1 MYNKAQLF
9 YDNICVCNK
18 FGFFNLMCEPID
30 NKDMFKLNNYS
41 INHLLCIS
49 VTMSECFKSFTM
61 RMQHAFQF
69 ENQFK
74 EMMVKPLQSLVNKMK
89 ERDAMI
95 SEMKVVSEFFGKTAE
110 WVKNALI

>member
-1 MYNKAQLF
+1 MVMVV
-9 YDNICVCNK
+9 I
-18 FGFFNLMCEPID
+18 GFHIVHVVE
-30 NKDMFKLNNYS
+30 YY
-41 INHLLCIS
+41 LLCIS

-95 SEMKVVSEFFGKTAE
+95 NEMKGVSEFFGKTAE